1 MSADDRLDELSDPL
15 YAGPPADF
23 VARRDALAALAG
35 ADGDRGLAAALKG
48 LRRPTVGAWYLNTAA
63 RAGLV
68 SLRELLKLGQELRD
82 AQAGG
87 ELARLRELA
96 ARRGPLVGRVL
107 RDLTSHL
114 AELGTTATPAGLDE
128 VRRTLAAAL
137 ADPEV
142 AELTRRGRLDRV
154 HDYSGFGPPV
164 PPTDPAPATRATA
177 SQSGG
182 KPSAPTPHDEA
193 GAERSAERAEAEATL
208 ARAGQHLAE
217 AAAEVG
223 AAETTLAA
231 ARSTADGLAAALERA
246 RADVAAAEA
255 SLSEAAGREQLAAQ
269 ALEQARQA
277 LRGLAD

>member
-1 MSADDRLDELSDPL
+1 MNADDRLDELSDPL
-15 YAGPPADF
+15 FAGPPADF
-23 VARRDALAALAG
+23 VARRDALAAA
-35 ADGDRGLAAALKG
+35 ARKDGDRRVAATLKG

-114 AELGTTATPAGLDE
+114 ADLGTAATPAGLDE

-164 PPTDPAPATRATA
+164 PPARPAPATPAT
-177 SQSGG
+177 
-182 KPSAPTPHDEA
+182 PSEPDGEPAAPAPQDPA
-193 GAERSAERAEAEATL
+193 GADRAAQRAEAEATL
-208 ARAGQHLAE
+208 ARAEQQLAE
-217 AAAEVG
+217 AAGEVG
-223 AAETTLAA
+223 AAEGTLAG
-231 ARSTADGLAAALERA
+231 ARTTAVELATALERA
-246 RADVAAAEA
+246 RADVAVAEA
-255 SLSEAAGREQLAAQ
+255 SLTEAAEREQLAAQ